1 MSRVVDGRATPVAA
15 FRKTSTYLDE
25 ERGEKT
31 RSVEYCYSPMSNPR
45 APTSLHLVSHSLF
58 NFVRPSM
65 SYPSRSE
72 IFKILPPLPQPVDNP

>member
-45 APTSLHLVSHSLF
+45 THVS
-58 NFVRPSM
+58 
-65 SYPSRSE
+65 PSR
-72 IFKILPPLPQPVDNP
+72 FPFTFQFRPPLDDLSFTFGDI